1 MRADRGVSI
10 HPGAGAAIALADV
23 RPIFA
28 RCSGGGKAKRSVKGS
43 EGSDH
48 ASTGWQS
55 GPCSNSGIIGGIIGS
70 VGRNVF
76 ARTVRRTGGEQVNP
90 RIKTTVVGSYPVPSW
105 LVGNTSRLVLRDA
118 VMSVLKTQELAG
130 LDLISDGELM
140 RFDPSHPETNGM
152 IDYFVSQMEGI
163 RKHFSL
169 SDFDRFRADRAS
181 GFRLLTAGMVVERIG
196 EGTLN
201 LPRDYEFSRVLTKS
215 PLKFTCTGPHM
226 LARLLTNCFYDDTA
240 ELAMDIAEILRR
252 QLELIEAD
260 TVQLDEASIVG
271 FPQDAPWAAQAINHA
286 LGGILNEKAVHI
298 CFGNYGGQPML
309 RGFWRDL
316 IPFLNSLRTDHL
328 VLEFARRGYE
338 ELSAFSELDPKIGL
352 GIGVIDIKDNEVES
366 RELIASRI
374 EKIAKTIGAERLHY
388 VHPDCGFW
396 MLQRS
401 VVDRKMRALVE
412 GRDLFEGRE

>member
-1 MRADRGVSI
+1 MIS
-10 HPGAGAAIALADV
+10 
-23 RPIFA
+23 F
-28 RCSGGGKAKRSVKGS
+28 
-43 EGSDH
+43 
-48 ASTGWQS
+48 
-55 GPCSNSGIIGGIIGS
+55 IG
-70 VGRNVF
+70 RDVF
-76 ARTVRRTGGEQVNP
+76 ARTVRSIGRTGGDRVNP

-226 LARLLTNCFYDDTA
+226 LSRLLTNCFYKNTA
-240 ELAMDIAEILRR
+240 ELAMDIADILRR

-286 LGGILNEKAVHI
+286 LGGILNERAVHI

-316 IPFLNSLRTDHL
+316 IPFLNSLEADHL

-338 ELSAFSELDPKIGL
+338 ELSAFNDLDPKIGV

-374 EKIAKTIGAERLHY
+374 EKIAKTIGAERLRY